1 MTRCGIV
8 ITPGSPT
15 ARTVDREVRQ
25 LTNSAMRTVVRGS
38 GAVLV
43 AGNAGL
49 AVALLDD
56 GLVFSAQGWARWA
69 YPVLSLVAAGMVLL
83 RAGLVPRRRAAWGI
97 VGIGLLCSA
106 IGDVH
111 YSLTGF
117 GEQAGTTASLSDA
130 LWLAPYLAFYA
141 GMGLLVR
148 AGTRHFHASVWLDG
162 IAVALAFAALSA
174 LALDVLLTDSRA
186 PFVLLLSYP
195 LADLVFTAL
204 VVGIWAAR
212 GWELNGFWAPLACA
226 GVTNAVADTA
236 NLLMIATGTFREESP
251 VTSLWSAAALF
262 VVIAAWRDVRDLAPT
277 RLDGGRLLVVPVVVA
292 LLSLTVLL
300 GDLVT
305 PVLPLTKIM
314 AAAAIG
320 AVVVRT
326 ALTFKEVALLADAR
340 RAARTDEL
348 TGLANRRAFHQ
359 HLAAALDPP
368 DHPPRA
374 AVLMIDL
381 DRFKS
386 VNDTLGHH
394 VGDRLLTLVGQRF
407 SGRVRAADVVARL
420 GGDEFA
426 VLLHDA
432 DLPAAR
438 RAAFALHHQLDEPF
452 SIESA
457 TLQVG
462 GSIGIA
468 ACPDHADDVEGLL
481 RCADAGMYAS
491 KARGGG
497 VTVFDA
503 VAPQPDLA
511 RTANGTGAYRLPGNL
526 AGSFRLRF
534 QPRLDLRSRRFT
546 GMEALVRWHHSQRGL
561 LTSEEFFP
569 PAEHAALLPR
579 LTDVVLREALARSRA
594 CSELG
599 RRLTVA
605 VSVPGTGLHEPAFAD
620 RVAALLAEFRLPP
633 SSLVIQIA
641 ERGTPL
647 AERGC
652 REALHALRATGV
664 RLGLDDF
671 GSGSSPLTR
680 LHDLPV
686 DEIKLDP
693 PLVTDLDTDRRAAI
707 IVTSATA
714 LAHGLGMS
722 VVADG
727 IETAAVLDAVL
738 ASGCDYGQGRR
749 IARPLTFAELESWL
763 DGTASR
769 AVAGRDRL

>member
-1 MTRCGIV
+1 M
-8 ITPGSPT
+8 
-15 ARTVDREVRQ
+15 AR
-25 LTNSAMRTVVRGS
+25 
-38 GAVLV
+38 
-43 AGNAGL
+43 
-49 AVALLDD
+49 
-56 GLVFSAQGWARWA
+56 
-69 YPVLSLVAAGMVLL
+69 
-83 RAGLVPRRRAAWGI
+83 
-97 VGIGLLCSA
+97 
-106 IGDVH
+106 
-111 YSLTGF
+111 
-117 GEQAGTTASLSDA
+117 
-130 LWLAPYLAFYA
+130 PYLAFYA

-148 AGTRHFHASVWLDG
+148 AGTRHFHASMWLDG

-174 LALDVLLTDSRA
+174 LALDVLLTDGRA
-186 PFVLLLSYP
+186 QFVLLLSYP
-195 LADLVFTAL
+195 LADLMFTAL
-204 VVGIWAAR
+204 VVGIWAAH
-212 GWELNGFWAPLACA
+212 GWEVSGFWAPLACA
-226 GVTNAVADTA
+226 GATNTVADTA
-236 NLLMIATGTFREESP
+236 YLFMIATGTFREESP
-251 VTSLWSAAALF
+251 VDILWSAAALF
-262 VVIAAWRDVRDLAPT
+262 VAIAAWRDVRDLAPT
-277 RLDGGRLLVVPVVVA
+277 RLDGGRLLVVPVAVA
-292 LLSLTVLL
+292 LMSLTVLL

-305 PVLPLTKIM
+305 PVRPLTQM
-314 AAAAIG
+314 LAAAAIG

-359 HLAAALDPP
+359 LLAAALDPP

-381 DRFKS
+381 DRFKA

-426 VLLHDA
+426 VLLHGA
-432 DLPAAR
+432 DLQAAR
-438 RAAFALHHQLDEPF
+438 RAAVALHDQLDEPF
-452 SIESA
+452 SIEASV
-457 TLQVG
+457 LQVG
-462 GSIGIA
+462 GSIGVA

-497 VTVFDA
+497 VTVFDPMA
-503 VAPQPDLA
+503 TTPQPDDPA
-511 RTANGTGAYRLPGNL
+511 RTVSGSGQRLPGHL

-546 GMEALVRWHHSQRGL
+546 SMQALVRWHHPQRGL
-561 LTSEEFFP
+561 LTSEEFLP
-569 PAEHAALLPR
+569 PAEWTALLPV

-594 CSELG
+594 CGELG

-605 VSVPGTGLHEPAFAD
+605 VTVPGTRLHEPGLAD

-633 SSLVIQIA
+633 SSLVIQISEQGA
-641 ERGTPL
+641 AL

-664 RLGLDDF
+664 RLSLDDF
-671 GSGSSPLTR
+671 GSGYSPLTC
-680 LHDLPV
+680 LHDLPL

-693 PLVTDLDTDRRAAI
+693 ALVTDLDTDRRAAV
-707 IVTSATA
+707 IVTSAAA

-727 IETAAVLDAVL
+727 VETAAVLDAVL
-738 ASGCDYGQGRR
+738 VSGCDYAQGRR

-769 AVAGRDRL
+769 AVAGRDRS

>member
-1 MTRCGIV
+1 M
-8 ITPGSPT
+8 
-15 ARTVDREVRQ
+15 
-25 LTNSAMRTVVRGS
+25 
-38 GAVLV
+38 
-43 AGNAGL
+43 
-49 AVALLDD
+49 
-56 GLVFSAQGWARWA
+56 
-69 YPVLSLVAAGMVLL
+69 
-83 RAGLVPRRRAAWGI
+83 
-97 VGIGLLCSA
+97 GIGLLCSA

-111 YSLTGF
+111 YSLTRF
-117 GEQAGTTASLSDA
+117 GEQAGSTASLSDA
-130 LWLAPYLAFYA
+130 LWLASYLAFYA

-148 AGTRHFHASVWLDG
+148 AGTRHFHASMWLDG

-186 PFVLLLSYP
+186 QFVLLISYP
-195 LADLVFTAL
+195 LADLMFTAL

-212 GWELNGFWAPLACA
+212 GWELTGFWAPLACA

-236 NLLMIATGTFREESP
+236 NLFTIATGTFRDDSP
-251 VTSLWSAAALF
+251 VNSLWSAAALF

-277 RLDGGRLLVVPVVVA
+277 RLDGGRLLVVPVAVA
-292 LLSLTVLL
+292 LMSLTVLL

-305 PVLPLTKIM
+305 PVRPPTQIL

-381 DRFKS
+381 DRFKA

-438 RAAFALHHQLDEPF
+438 RAAVALHHQLDEPF

-503 VAPQPDLA
+503 VAPQPDDLA
-511 RTANGTGAYRLPGNL
+511 RIANGTPAHRLPGNL

-546 GMEALVRWHHSQRGL
+546 RMEALVRWHHRQRGL

-569 PAEHAALLPR
+569 PAEQTALLPR

-599 RRLTVA
+599 HRLTVA
-605 VSVPGTGLHEPAFAD
+605 VSVPGTSLHEPAFAD

-647 AERGC
+647 AGRGC

-749 IARPLTFAELESWL
+749 IARPLTFVELESWL